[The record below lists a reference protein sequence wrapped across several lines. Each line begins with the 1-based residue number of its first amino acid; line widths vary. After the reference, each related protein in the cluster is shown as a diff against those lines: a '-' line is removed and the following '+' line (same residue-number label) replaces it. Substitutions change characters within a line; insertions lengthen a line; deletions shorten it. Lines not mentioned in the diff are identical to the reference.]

1 MSRRALP
8 PGPPRAAR
16 RRFPPPGHGCRSVLR
31 ALARPDFFQSHNPLS
46 SAEHPE
52 LVSSRGL
59 GLILHKISFFL
70 RIIPQCPLPF
80 HSIPSSGNSG
90 FLLVDFHFLHFYCL
104 TLNVHFLSFFV
115 FKAVSL
121 TIKSAIIL
129 SSKNHNPSKPSGIC
143 SKLRK
148 GVRFSFI
155 MYKIVYNMNIFQKNQ
170 KDRRTAR
177 KEPSA
182 GLHIIQNQFPPS
194 GRKRKGVCAYIPQ
207 IFEEAVNNHFA
218 YCEL

>member
-129 SSKNHNPSKPSGIC
+129 SPKNHNPSKPSGIC

-155 MYKIVYNMNIFQKNQ
+155 MYKIVYNMNILQK
-170 KDRRTAR
+170 KSERPAGGSKRAVRRSAYYPKPVSAEWAETKGRLCIYTAD
-177 KEPSA
+177 
-182 GLHIIQNQFPPS
+182 F
-194 GRKRKGVCAYIPQ
+194 
-207 IFEEAVNNHFA
+207 
-218 YCEL
+218 